1 MPMIAVEET
10 PQKLDRPKLSV
21 EGPIAY
27 MRDKRGIQFNIVSEE
42 DAASFL
48 QTSNYYF
55 KLKAFE
61 KNYEVYSKQ
70 GHEKFGQYSDLEFAY
85 LQELSS
91 LDMYLRQCVLELS
104 LGVEHFLKVRLLK
117 DVSENEAEDG
127 YSLVDEF
134 LSYHPNVL
142 DKIKEKAKN
151 SYCEHLIDKYSERF
165 SLWTFV
171 EVLSFGDFINL
182 CDYYYGKYPARD
194 IKIGTVRI
202 VKFIRNAAAHNN
214 CLINN
219 LKDNSSGSFTQNRE
233 ANRIVASIDGI
244 SEKVRAKK
252 MGNRTVH
259 DFVVLLYVF
268 SLLASP
274 ASKKRQLE
282 HVLDLF
288 ENRFLKHKEYF
299 EKNMTLVSNYEF
311 VLKVIKKFAESD

>member
-1 MPMIAVEET
+1 MYLSSSPAGGNTRTKAVMSVVEERS
-10 PQKLDRPKLSV
+10 RPPYRNVPIRSV
-21 EGPIAY
+21 VTY
-27 MRDKRGIQFNIVSEE
+27 
-42 DAASFL
+42 
-48 QTSNYYF
+48 
-55 KLKAFE
+55 
-61 KNYEVYSKQ
+61 
-70 GHEKFGQYSDLEFAY
+70 QY
-85 LQELSS
+85 
-91 LDMYLRQCVLELS
+91 
-104 LGVEHFLKVRLLK
+104 FLKVRLLK

-151 SYCEHLIDKYSERF
+151 SYCEHLIDKYSDRF
-165 SLWTFV
+165 SLWIFV

-259 DFVVLLYVF
+259 DFIVLLYRLWTTAELIEAYAAEASRISRADAELTK
-268 SLLASP
+268 SLIRKEL
-274 ASKKRQLE
+274 KRRFNATLRL
-282 HVLDLF
+282 LDDEQTD
-288 ENRFLKHKEYF
+288 ENPIIE
-299 EKNMTLVSNYEF
+299 
-311 VLKVIKKFAESD
+311 